1 MNKRGQALVEFVL
14 ILPVL
19 LLIVI
24 SMIDVGN
31 IFLKKY
37 ELNNNLDTITEMY
50 QNGEM
55 KQIYLLTSSEDIKL
69 EEKTG
74 DNMTKLTV
82 KKNVSIQAPILSNI
96 LGKTYEIS
104 LSKIVYNY
112 EGINGE

>member
-37 ELNNNLDTITEMY
+37 ELNNNLDMIAEMY

-55 KQIYLLTSSEDIKL
+55 KQISLLTSSEDIKL
-69 EEKTG
+69 EEKTS
-74 DNMTKLTV
+74 DNMTKLTI
-82 KKNVSIQAPILSNI
+82 KKNVSIQVPILSNI